1 MKQEEERRRLGRMIK
16 NKPLLRAGVFAVL
29 LLTAAGLSFFAG
41 SNEEAPA
48 LTETNQTEVQ
58 DSQETA
64 VSEIWVHVAGA
75 VAQPGVVK
83 IPEGSRVIEAI
94 EAAGGLLPEADS
106 TNLNFAAQAQDGQK
120 INVAYAGESASE
132 ETGSGLININTA
144 DEKTLQELPGIG
156 EVTAANIKAYRESNG
171 PFSSKEQIKEV
182 PRIGDKLFAQIEDLI
197 CI

>member
-1 MKQEEERRRLGRMIK
+1 MGRRGLPKPFPPSVPGRLCPGLPGNLPNLPVLPSAARDL
-16 NKPLLRAGVFAVL
+16 KPLLRAGVFAVL

-120 INVAYAGESASE
+120 INVAYAGESAS
-132 ETGSGLININTA
+132 
-144 DEKTLQELPGIG
+144 
-156 EVTAANIKAYRESNG
+156 R
-171 PFSSKEQIKEV
+171 
-182 PRIGDKLFAQIEDLI
+182 
-197 CI
+197 